1 MEGICEHTI
10 SANKLLVQQWV
21 AAVMVVG
28 ARTLSVQP
36 TYNIQFLHQLMEIPK
51 LHNFILYYIVYPEN
65 FMPLY
70 WSFSEQKI
78 DQMPVKLDNI
88 T

>member
-28 ARTLSVQP
+28 ARTVQH
-36 TYNIQFLHQLMEIPK
+36 TVLHQLMEIPK

>member
-1 MEGICEHTI
+1 MGGCCNGSGGTHSKADVQHT
-10 SANKLLVQQWV
+10 V
-21 AAVMVVG
+21 
-28 ARTLSVQP
+28 
-36 TYNIQFLHQLMEIPK
+36 LHQLMEIPK